1 MYERM
6 LNKQVAPSI
15 EDLTAYCGENAE
27 LFALMNEWLSQT
39 YGTVQTIVFP
49 YGNKYGWGV
58 AHRKK
63 EKAHMQCIRREQC
76 LYSDGE
82 IIRQA
87 V

>member
-49 YGNKYGWGV
+49 TEINMAGV
-58 AHRKK
+58 LLTEKRKSSY
-63 EKAHMQCIRREQC
+63 AM
-76 LYSDGE
+76 YSP
-82 IIRQA
+82 RTMPLQ
-87 V
+87 